1 MTVTLSPQLIITIGA
16 VVTALVAI
24 CTQIVKFVRWMDRQ
38 RAQDADIKAVRD
50 KHDAE
55 MAQLREEITR
65 KLRSIN
71 EEQTLLTYGV
81 LACLKG
87 QQEQGCNGPVTEA
100 VNKIEKHLNEK
111 AHQKEGF

>member
-1 MTVTLSPQLIITIGA
+1 MTVTLTPQTIITIGA
-16 VVTALVAI
+16 VVTALVVI
-24 CTQIVKFVRWMDRQ
+24 STQIVKFVRWVDNQ
-38 RAQDADIKAVRD
+38 KKQDASIKAIQE
-50 KHDAE
+50 KHDAD

-65 KLRSIN
+65 QLTSIN

-100 VNKIEKHLNEK
+100 VNTIEKHLNEK
-111 AHQKEGF
+111 AHKVES